1 MAALLELQ
9 LEKYFWFT
17 SHHDTS
23 YQGSSQLTFRF
34 RRNSKLIFKMAATLN
49 LCSLTEKGKSQISF
63 FDLAQ
68 EPTSPFPYDV
78 VIALCV
84 CACVCVRVC
93 VYVCVF
99 GTVCLEMSVSFPF
112 WSVGVTEWFALTTSD
127 HEFPGSNPVRSW
139 IQLIRVRP
147 FITHSLSL
155 SPFHILDMAK

>member
-63 FDLAQ
+63 FDFWSKNRRRRFHTTLLLLC
-68 EPTSPFPYDV
+68 
-78 VIALCV
+78 LCV
-84 CACVCVRVC
+84 CVC
-93 VYVCVF
+93 VCVF
-99 GTVCLEMSVSFPF
+99 GTVCLEMSFSFPF

-127 HEFPGSNPVRSW
+127 HEVPGSNPVRSW

-147 FITHSLSL
+147 LHYQ
-155 SPFHILDMAK
+155 